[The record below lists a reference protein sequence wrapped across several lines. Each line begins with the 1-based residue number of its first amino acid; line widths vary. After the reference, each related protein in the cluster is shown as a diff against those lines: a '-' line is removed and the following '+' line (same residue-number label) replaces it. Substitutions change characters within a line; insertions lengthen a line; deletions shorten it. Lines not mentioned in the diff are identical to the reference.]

1 MADHIFVIGVC
12 CVDSRLLRAARVAL
26 GWSQAELAE
35 RAGAQRLVVARYET
49 GVQVPHPRT
58 MASLVAALRAGGVE
72 EIVRDDGAMGFVLRP
87 DVYAAGPKD
96 PSSSA

>member
-1 MADHIFVIGVC
+1 M
-12 CVDSRLLRAARVAL
+12 DSRLLRAARVAL

-72 EIVRDDGAMGFVLRP
+72 EIVRDDGARGFVLRP
-87 DVYAAGPKD
+87 NVYTAQREN
-96 PSSSA
+96 SSAAPEE